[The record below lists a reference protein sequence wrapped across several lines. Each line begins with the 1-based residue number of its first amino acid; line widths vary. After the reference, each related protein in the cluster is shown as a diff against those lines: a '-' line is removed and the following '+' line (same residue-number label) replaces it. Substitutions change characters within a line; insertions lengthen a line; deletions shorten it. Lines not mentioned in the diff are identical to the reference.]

1 MSSPS
6 DSRPQHPYAR
16 VARVADRLL
25 TPVAIVD
32 PDSSLRYVNA
42 AGARFFASEPDKLV
56 GRTLVSYVHP
66 DDRERVAH
74 ELARISGD
82 GPEAG
87 FTQFR
92 IRGNASQPW
101 FVIDSYAHNL
111 SDDPDVRGIL
121 VSSADVSRRE
131 NLSQALRTLSECNE
145 VLVHAIDEAS
155 LITNICRSIVQTSEY
170 MLAWVGYVEQDTDQS
185 VRFVAAHGATEF
197 LEGLRVSWGDNEF
210 GHGVTGDA
218 IREGTTQVIKD
229 IRHSTRCL
237 AWHERIS
244 EMDVRAACAFPLVV
258 AGVTI
263 GALSIYSCDN
273 GTFDVAEVELLSKL
287 ADNLAYGIARIR
299 DAERLAHNESHLREA
314 ERLAQMGHWEWDLRN
329 DEFTIMADE
338 MYALFGITSLD
349 WNGNY
354 RAFLA
359 TVDVANLQTVETAFG
374 EALAHGKAEVL
385 YKVTRPD
392 GELRW
397 ARTHAETKFDEHGL
411 PERVVGITL
420 DVTAYVAAKQE
431 LSHSRQF
438 LLAITDNMTEGM
450 IATNVGGVITFAN
463 AAAGRLLGLAP
474 ADLIGAA
481 ALEHFRVRREEGHQ
495 IDAERRLS
503 AVWKNCES
511 LNVEYDVFLR
521 HDGSSF
527 PVAYNATPLRDEGL
541 GGSVIVFEDITDR
554 AAAQLRVE
562 RELEKLAWV
571 GRVRDAL
578 DDGSFVLYAQ
588 PIVDL
593 ATRDILQHELL
604 IRMRS
609 GDSGVI
615 APDEFLPAAEEFGL
629 ITEIDRWVVG
639 ETMRLAALGHA
650 VEFNLSAKSVADPG
664 MLARIASALEEF
676 GAPATNVVCEI
687 TETALVRDISAAEKF
702 VRGLND
708 LGIKVALDD
717 FGAGYGGFA
726 YLKRLPVSYLKIDR
740 EFVSDLVEEVSSQ
753 HVVAAVVNLA
763 KAFGMRTIAEGAED
777 EQTLVLLESLG
788 VDQVQGF
795 AVGRPRPIGDGFGD
809 DAGIPDSA
817 PK

>member
-1 MSSPS
+1 
-6 DSRPQHPYAR
+6 
-16 VARVADRLL
+16 VARVVDRLL

-32 PDSSLRYVNA
+32 PESSLRYVNA
-42 AGARFFASEPDKLV
+42 AGARFFASEPDELV
-56 GRTLVSYVHP
+56 GRTLISYVHP
-66 DDRERVAH
+66 DDRDRVAH
-74 ELARISGD
+74 ELARITGD

-92 IRGNASQPW
+92 IRGDSSQPW

-121 VSSADVSRRE
+121 VSSTDVSHRE
-131 NLSQALRTLSECNE
+131 SLSRALRTLSECNE
-145 VLVHAIDEAS
+145 VLVHASDEAS
-155 LITNICRSIVQTSEY
+155 LISNICHSIVHTSEY
-170 MLAWVGYVEQDTDQS
+170 MLAWVGYVDQDTDQN

-218 IREGTTQVIKD
+218 IRKGTTQVIKD
-229 IRHSTRCL
+229 TRRSKRCL
-237 AWHERIS
+237 PWHERIG
-244 EMDVRAACAFPLVV
+244 ELDVRAACAFPLSVG
-258 AGVTI
+258 GVTI
-263 GALSIYSCDN
+263 GALSIYSRDN

-299 DAERLAHNESHLREA
+299 DADRLAHNESHLREA

-329 DEFTIMADE
+329 DQFAIMADE
-338 MYALFGITSLD
+338 MYSLFGITSQD

-354 RAFLA
+354 QAFLA
-359 TVDVANLQTVETAFG
+359 TIDVANHQSVEAAFG

-385 YKVTRPD
+385 YKVRRPD

-397 ARTHAETKFDEHGL
+397 ARTHAETKFDKRGL

-420 DVTAYVAAKQE
+420 DITAYIAAKQE

-474 ADLIGAA
+474 ADLIGAS
-481 ALEHFRVRREEGHQ
+481 ALEHFRVRRENGHML
-495 IDAERRLS
+495 DAERRLS
-503 AVWKNCES
+503 AVWKHGES
-511 LNVEYDVFLR
+511 LSVDYDVLMR

-527 PVAYNATPLRDEGL
+527 PVSYNATPLRDEGL

-578 DDGSFVLYAQ
+578 DDRSFVLFVQ

-593 ATRDILQHELL
+593 ATRDVLQHELL
-604 IRMRS
+604 IRMLS
-609 GDSGVI
+609 SDGEVI

-629 ITEIDRWVVG
+629 ITEIDRWVVR
-639 ETMRLAALGHA
+639 ETMRLAARGHA
-650 VEFNLSAKSVADPG
+650 VEFNLSAKSVADPA
-664 MLARIASALEEF
+664 MLARIAGALEEF
-676 GAPATNVVCEI
+676 GAPAINVVCEI
-687 TETALVRDISAAEKF
+687 TETALVRDLSAAEEF

-740 EFVSDLVEEVSSQ
+740 EFVSDLVEEASSQ

-763 KAFGMRTIAEGAED
+763 KAFGMLTIAEGAED
-777 EQTLVLLESLG
+777 EQTLVLLEGLG
-788 VDQVQGF
+788 VDHVQGF
-795 AVGRPRPIGDGFGD
+795 AVGRPQPIGDAFGG
-809 DAGIPDSA
+809 DAGFARSA